1 MEKIPIRNSLPDRLD
16 VADLEYDIKRMN
28 TELEYHKSKTIIFEQ
43 TIKAQQGELDKL
55 LEVKKDNFPNGEMYK

>member
-28 TELEYHKSKTIIFEQ
+28 AELEYHKSKSIIFEQ
-43 TIKAQQGELDKL
+43 TINAQQGELDKL
-55 LEVKKDNFPNGEMYK
+55 REVKKDNFPNGEMYK